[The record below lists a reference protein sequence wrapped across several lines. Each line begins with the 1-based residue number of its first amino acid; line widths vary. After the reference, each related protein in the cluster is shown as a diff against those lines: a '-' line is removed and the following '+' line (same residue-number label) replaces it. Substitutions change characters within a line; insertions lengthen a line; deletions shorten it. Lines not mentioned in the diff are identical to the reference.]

1 MKMIK
6 DPGSPYSYE
15 EATAAYRSTIQT
27 ITDEIKKLND
37 RARTIHMEIRKA
49 EDAMLSMFADGNDDD
64 IEESRTA
71 HFLTAKIQSQFPGLS
86 DIIRLR
92 LAKSMALRRKR
103 MITKRLCYAGDSMR
117 MTQSQLKDIALEPHE
132 DLIFPLPPSH
142 SPEAIEVMEHVKSD
156 LDPYICLAENCD
168 CPDEIYKHNEDWLT
182 HMRKHAS
189 RWVCRFGAH
198 GKMLFDTREDYV
210 AHMKLH
216 HREAL
221 TDRRIDVFAGL
232 SFLRTHVLF
241 ESCPFCGI
249 EKQDG
254 DEGLKEHV
262 AGHLQYLAIQSLP
275 PANEETNDIA
285 SSEEID
291 YEYVGIQPSH
301 PLYTELSLQA
311 QGNSS

>member
-117 MTQSQLKDIALEPHE
+117 MSMC
-132 DLIFPLPPSH
+132 FPS
-142 SPEAIEVMEHVKSD
+142 
-156 LDPYICLAENCD
+156 Y
-168 CPDEIYKHNEDWLT
+168 
-182 HMRKHAS
+182 
-189 RWVCRFGAH
+189 
-198 GKMLFDTREDYV
+198 
-210 AHMKLH
+210 
-216 HREAL
+216 
-221 TDRRIDVFAGL
+221 
-232 SFLRTHVLF
+232 
-241 ESCPFCGI
+241 
-249 EKQDG
+249 
-254 DEGLKEHV
+254 
-262 AGHLQYLAIQSLP
+262 
-275 PANEETNDIA
+275 
-285 SSEEID
+285 
-291 YEYVGIQPSH
+291 
-301 PLYTELSLQA
+301 
-311 QGNSS
+311 